1 MGVNVVWFKR
11 DLRLS
16 DHASLEKAIALNGDT
31 LLLYI
36 LEPALAQ
43 NPHYRGRHW
52 QFIAESLSDMQRT
65 LSSQGHALEVV
76 EGDAVGVLKLIHEH
90 MGIEY
95 LLSYEETGLEVT
107 FQRDLQV
114 SHFCTHMGIHW
125 QEFQTNG
132 VQRKRKDRKGWNR
145 SWHHVMSSE
154 CHDTH
159 LAALR
164 TTSFTQQNQLEGLR
178 TQRLEQWRESQN
190 EMQIGGPTEAAHV
203 LDSFLNDR
211 GWGYQKFISKPD
223 ESRIHCSRLS
233 PYLAWGNLSMRQAY
247 KALQQQ
253 ERRQG
258 WTRAMSA
265 FESRLHWHCHFIQKF
280 EMECR
285 MEFEDINRG
294 YAAQPR
300 GQDDGLITAWKEGL
314 TGYPLIDASM
324 RALKATG
331 YANFRSRAML
341 VSFLTHH
348 LWQDW
353 RTGVTHLGSLFLDF
367 EPGIHYPQMQMQA
380 GVTGINTIRIY
391 NPIKQSLD
399 HDPDGAFI
407 RKWVPELRDLPTPLV
422 HQPWLMSPMER
433 MLDPIDYPEPVVDLK
448 TSFKRA
454 RDTLWQL
461 KSDPVVAIERERIL
475 NQHVERRY
483 QKRFEEP
490 QRD

>member
-1 MGVNVVWFKR
+1 MGINVVWFKR

-16 DHASLEKAIALNGDT
+16 DHAPLERAIKLQGNT

-36 LEPALAQ
+36 LEPELVQ

-52 QFIAESLSDMQRT
+52 QFIAQSLSDMQNT
-65 LSSQGHALEVV
+65 LESFGHTLEVV
-76 EGDAVGVLKLIHEH
+76 EGSVLEVLNLISDKL
-90 MGIEY
+90 GINS
-95 LLSYEETGLEVT
+95 LLSYEETGLDVT
-107 FQRDLQV
+107 FQRDIQI
-114 SHFCTHMGIHW
+114 HKFCTHKGIDW

-132 VQRKRKDRKGWNR
+132 VQRKRSDRKGWNR
-145 SWHHVMSSE
+145 SWKLVMTADHHNV
-154 CHDTH
+154 D
-159 LAALR
+159 LAALK
-164 TTSFTQQNQLEGLR
+164 TQNFFGHDTLEGLR
-178 TQRLEQWRESQN
+178 TNRMVRWRQQQN
-190 EMQIGGPTEAAHV
+190 EMQLGGPTEAGRV

-211 GWGYQKFISKPD
+211 GWGYQKFISKP
-223 ESRIHCSRLS
+223 EKSREHCSRLS
-233 PYLAWGNLSMRQAY
+233 PYLAWGNLSMREAYQA
-247 KALQQQ
+247 L
-253 ERRQG
+253 RRKETPRG

-300 GQDDGLITAWKEGL
+300 GEDDSLVQAWKEGM
-314 TGYPLIDASM
+314 TGYPLVDANM

-399 HDPDGAFI
+399 HDPDGVFI
-407 RKWVPELRDLPTPLV
+407 RKWVPELKDLPTPLV

-448 TSFKRA
+448 ASYKRA

-461 KSDPVVAIERERIL
+461 KSDPMVAVERERIL

-483 QKRFEEP
+483 QKRFEES
-490 QRD
+490 QQD